1 MINSDVWLC
10 IGSVHCLTTVNEG
23 QGDIAQ
29 PLLAKVRECAES
41 DKEPGCLTF
50 RTSRGS
56 KEEGKGDEFM
66 VYEEYASREALRTHR
81 GLEAFLALAESGLI
95 IRKELILGQEFKL
108 YNSLLSPSHTYT
120 NTTSASSPST
130 QSRVI
135 LINRPTGDINPD
147 IHSGKGTFK
156 LEKYIPVEQPKEGQ
170 ALIKVEWSSID
181 PAMRGEILLSVY
193 FMDCQYADEY
203 GFLNVAGWLD
213 DSRSYMP
220 PVPLNSAM
228 RAGTVGSI
236 VALGP
241 NTEGFSIG
249 DHVSAYLGWQE
260 YAVAP
265 VGALQKIPAELK
277 EPEKALSVL
286 GVVAQTAYW
295 GLFDVAQLTS
305 KDKLVVVSGAA
316 GAVGSIAIQLAKL
329 TGRERVV
336 GIAGGA
342 DKCHYVKKTL
352 GADECLDYKSAS
364 FKEDLKNL
372 GFVDVYFDNVGGEIL
387 DMIMGQL
394 AVHARIAFCGAISTY
409 NSTGDHY
416 ALKNYVQ
423 LLMQKA
429 KLHGFIIM
437 DYVPRFGESLP
448 KLSKWYLEGKL
459 QLAEHKIEG
468 GVEQCVDA
476 LCGLFTGVNTGKAM
490 VHIAKD

>member
-1 MINSDVWLC
+1 M
-10 IGSVHCLTTVNEG
+10 LT
-23 QGDIAQ
+23 
-29 PLLAKVRECAES
+29 P
-41 DKEPGCLTF
+41 PP
-50 RTSRGS
+50 
-56 KEEGKGDEFM
+56 
-66 VYEEYASREALRTHR
+66 
-81 GLEAFLALAESGLI
+81 ALAQTN
-95 IRKELILGQEFKL
+95 K
-108 YNSLLSPSHTYT
+108 NTMSPYI
-120 NTTSASSPST
+120 PST

-147 IHSGKGTFK
+147 ITSGKGTFK
-156 LEKYIPVEQPKEGQ
+156 LEKDVPVEQPKEGQ

-181 PAMRGEILLSVY
+181 PAMRG
-193 FMDCQYADEY
+193 
-203 GFLNVAGWLD
+203 WLD

-220 PVPLNSAM
+220 PVPLNSVM
-228 RAGTVGSI
+228 RAGIVGSI

-249 DHVSAYLGWQE
+249 DHVSAYVGWQE

-265 VGALQKIPAELK
+265 VAALQKIPTTLK
-277 EPEKALSVL
+277 ESEKALSVL
-286 GVVAQTAYW
+286 GMVAQTAYW

-305 KDKLVVVSGAA
+305 KDTVVVVSGAA

-329 TGRERVV
+329 TGCEKVV

-342 DKCHYVKKTL
+342 DKCRYVKEKL
-352 GADECLDYKSAS
+352 GADDCLDYKSAS
-364 FKEDLKNL
+364 FKEDLKRL

-387 DMIMGQL
+387 DLVMGQL
-394 AVHARIAFCGAISTY
+394 AVHARIAFCGAISAY

-448 KLSKWYLEGKL
+448 KLSKWYSEGKL

-468 GVEQCVDA
+468 GVEQCVEA

-490 VHIAKD
+490 VHIAKT